1 MSPIR
6 TYLDTN
12 VLIGAASGKIELSQ
26 RANNIITDKNRVFV
40 SSLFSKMET
49 LPVPMR
55 RHDTFEENFLLTFYS
70 LKVIDWAANLDL
82 IINRAIALSG
92 NTNIDI
98 MDACHL
104 LAATSLQADEFI
116 TAEKHTSP
124 VLKYSALKVS
134 TIYT

>member
-12 VLIGAASGKIELSQ
+12 VLIGAAVGKLATSQ
-26 RANNIITDKNRVFV
+26 RAINILSDKNRVFV

-55 RHDTFEENFLLTFYS
+55 RGDRYEENFYLTFY
-70 LKVIDWAANLDL
+70 LGVIEWATDL
-82 IINRAIALSG
+82 ENIINSAITLSG

-98 MDACHL
+98 LDACHL
-104 LAATSLQADEFI
+104 VAANSLRADEFI
-116 TAEKHTSP
+116 TAEKPSSP
-124 VLKYSALKVS
+124 IVKYTGIKVS
-134 TIYT
+134 TIHI